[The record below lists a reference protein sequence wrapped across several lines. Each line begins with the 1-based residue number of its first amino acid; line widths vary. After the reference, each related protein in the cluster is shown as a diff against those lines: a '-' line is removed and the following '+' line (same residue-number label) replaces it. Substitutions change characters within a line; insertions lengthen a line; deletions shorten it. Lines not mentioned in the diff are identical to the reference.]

1 MNESRCDERLKAR
14 VERVTD
20 GFQVYLQQ
28 KDYESFFFRRGKDRG
43 IDGILT
49 ALTTF

>member
-20 GFQVYLQQ
+20 GFQVYFL
-28 KDYESFFFRRGKDRG
+28 KFICSRRTMNLFFFAEARTEA
-43 IDGILT
+43 LT
-49 ALTTF
+49 AF